1 MDKAHEQA
9 QETRRRN
16 REIRQQQMAAK
27 EAERQKDMELIVPAL
42 RRIIA
47 DPASDPATKLAAIDR
62 LSVLKG
68 YPMPRVK
75 NDDALVTDFAERL
88 KAFQANSK

>member
-1 MDKAHEQA
+1 MDKSHAQA

-27 EAERQKDMELIVPAL
+27 EAERQKDMELIVPVL

-47 DPASDPATKLAAIDR
+47 DPATAPREKLDAIDR
-62 LSVLKG
+62 LSTIQG
-68 YPMPRVK
+68 YPMPRK
-75 NDDALVTDFAERL
+75 NDDALCSEFAA
-88 KAFQANSK
+88 AFREANSK

>member
-1 MDKAHEQA
+1 MDKSHAQA

-27 EAERQKDMELIVPAL
+27 EAERQKDMELIVPVL

-47 DPASDPATKLAAIDR
+47 DPATAPR
-62 LSVLKG
+62 ENWMLSTG
-68 YPMPRVK
+68 
-75 NDDALVTDFAERL
+75 
-88 KAFQANSK
+88 